1 LKSAKMD
8 EETREIIQKLE
19 KKIDDLEG
27 QVEELQGKLEELKQD
42 FYEDDEENEGEE

>member
-1 LKSAKMD
+1 MD

-42 FYEDDEENEGEE
+42 FYEDEETEENE